1 MTKNKKLVSIA
12 VFILIIA
19 ILASCIYLFFNK
31 NNSNYN
37 DELIVGKD
45 LSTIIDTYGEFE
57 HIRYKT
63 DGSVGAGWYVL
74 KEASVFGNKK
84 PTYYI
89 IVFENDIAVGVYEHT
104 GAYIDE

>member
-1 MTKNKKLVSIA
+1 MIKNKKMIAIA

-19 ILASCIYLFFNK
+19 ILASCIFWFFNK
-31 NNSNYN
+31 NDSRYN
-37 DELIVGKD
+37 DDLIIGKD
-45 LSTIIDTYGEFE
+45 LSTIVDTYGEFE

-74 KEASVFGNKK
+74 KKASFLGNKK

-89 IVFENDIAVGVYEHT
+89 IVFEDDTAVGVYEHT